1 MSTINGIAAGVYAQQ
16 QAAQESQARI
26 QDARVANTGVEK
38 SESLKQEFS
47 VLVEISRAARVLA
60 QQKLADARQ
69 GDAQQNADLQD
80 AALQD
85 AVVKRKPE
93 RSPL

>member
-1 MSTINGIAAGVYAQQ
+1 MSTINGIAAGAYAQQ
-16 QAAQESQARI
+16 QASQESQARI
-26 QDARVANTGVEK
+26 QNSRVADTIIEK
-38 SESLKQEFS
+38 SQSLKQDTS

-69 GDAQQNADLQD
+69 GDSQQDADLQD
-80 AALQD
+80 A
-85 AVVKRKPE
+85 VVERKPE

>member
-1 MSTINGIAAGVYAQQ
+1 MSTINGIAAGAYAQQ
-16 QAAQESQARI
+16 QASQDSQACI
-26 QDARVANTGVEK
+26 QDSRVADTIVEK
-38 SESLKQEFS
+38 SQSLKQDTS

-69 GDAQQNADLQD
+69 GAAQQD

-85 AVVKRKPE
+85 AAVARKAE
-93 RSPL
+93 RSPV